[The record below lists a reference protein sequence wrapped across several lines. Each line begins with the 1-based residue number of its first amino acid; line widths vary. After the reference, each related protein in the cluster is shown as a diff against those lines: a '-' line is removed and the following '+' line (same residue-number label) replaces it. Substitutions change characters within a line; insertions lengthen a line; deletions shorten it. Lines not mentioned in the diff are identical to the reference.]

1 MSMVIGNENYDFVE
15 FEKNAEYKG
24 DYNADHPVIK
34 NFWAVFNELNL
45 EEKKKFLSKKNFQ
58 IIKF

>member
-24 DYNADHPVIK
+24 DYSAEHPVIK
-34 NFWAVFNELNL
+34 NFWSVFHELDIK
-45 EEKKKFLSKKNFQ
+45 EKKKFLSESQFY
-58 IIKF
+58 